1 VIVEGLVIYPSLK
14 KEDLA
19 ECVQI
24 SCLLR
29 SRIWML
35 CACKKLDK
43 DNKEEELVGVAP
55 GWG

>member
-1 VIVEGLVIYPSLK
+1 VLYLSSK
-14 KEDLA
+14 KEDLVEYA
-19 ECVQI
+19 QI

-29 SRIWML
+29 SRILML

-43 DNKEEELVGVAP
+43 DNKEEELVDIAP